1 MPPIIRLEKV
11 SYSYESEGLP
21 SVRALDGVSLAI
33 EQGEYVVILGHN
45 GSGKSTLAKHLN
57 ALLLPSGGDV
67 WVRDWNTRDLRH
79 TLDIRRTVGMV
90 FQQPDNQ
97 IVATIVEEDVAFGPE
112 NLRLSMEEIDKRVK
126 ESLANVGLTNL
137 ENQHPYELSG
147 GQQRRLAIAG
157 VLAMKPQMII
167 FDEPFNGLDY
177 EGVVQ
182 TLQQIVQLHQNG
194 HTILVITHDLEKVLA
209 HATRLCIMQQGDIR
223 LDGLPEEVLSHVEK
237 YSVKRPSPSQRLI
250 ETMTWLR

>member
-1 MPPIIRLEKV
+1 MMPFLLQTQHLVHQFTNGTK
-11 SYSYESEGLP
+11 
-21 SVRALDGVSLAI
+21 ALDGVNWEVTA
-33 EQGEYVVILGHN
+33 GEFIVLSGGN
-45 GSGKSTLAKHLN
+45 GSGKTVLVRHFNGLLRPTSGQVLLN
-57 ALLLPSGGDV
+57 GISVHQQLQHA
-67 WVRDWNTRDLRH
+67 RQT
-79 TLDIRRTVGMV
+79 IGMV
-90 FQQPDNQ
+90 FQDAASQ
-97 IVATIVEEDVAFGPE
+97 IVAQTVYDDVAFGPE
-112 NLRLSMEEIDKRVK
+112 NLRLSQEEIDKRVK

-137 ENQHPYELSG
+137 ENHHPYELSG

>member
-1 MPPIIRLEKV
+1 MMPFLLQTQHLVHQFNNGTK
-11 SYSYESEGLP
+11 
-21 SVRALDGVSLAI
+21 ALDGVNWEVTA
-33 EQGEYVVILGHN
+33 GEFIVLSGSN
-45 GSGKSTLAKHLN
+45 GSGKSVLVRHFNGLLRPTSGQVLLN
-57 ALLLPSGGDV
+57 GISVHQQLQHA
-67 WVRDWNTRDLRH
+67 RQT
-79 TLDIRRTVGMV
+79 IGMV
-90 FQQPDNQ
+90 FQDAASQ
-97 IVATIVEEDVAFGPE
+97 IVAQTVYDDVAFGPE
-112 NLRLSMEEIDKRVK
+112 NLRLSQEEIDKRVK

-137 ENQHPYELSG
+137 ENHHPYELSG

-209 HATRLCIMQQGDIR
+209 HATRLCIMQQGNIR